1 MWPEERAFALREI
14 WQPDAVWSE
23 FIATQLAKSNAA

>member
-1 MWPEERAFALREI
+1 MWPEERAFALLREI

-23 FIATQLAKSNAA
+23 FIATQLAKSA